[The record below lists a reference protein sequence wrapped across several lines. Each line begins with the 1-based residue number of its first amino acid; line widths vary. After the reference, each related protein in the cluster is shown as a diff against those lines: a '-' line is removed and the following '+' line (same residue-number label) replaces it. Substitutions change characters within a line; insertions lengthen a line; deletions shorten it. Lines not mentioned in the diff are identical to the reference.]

1 MVGYILGFPDEEL
14 LIWIHERLRNPP
26 FIWIDELHPP
36 PYIYIY
42 IYSIPYKIEQKIAE
56 GAEKKKVANI
66 IPYRME

>member
-1 MVGYILGFPDEEL
+1 M
-14 LIWIHERLRNPP
+14 RNPP

-36 PYIYIY
+36 PYIY